1 VLTDIA
7 AADTRELRAQ
17 VCVVGGGAA
26 GITVATE
33 LARNGVSVIV
43 LEGGGRRFEERSQEL
58 FHSEVVGLAH
68 TGIHTLRFRTLGG
81 ATTRWAG
88 QALPLQ
94 DIDFTARSWVPE
106 SGWPLTP
113 AELQPY
119 LKRAET
125 NLARTSVLRFVDVF
139 TRYHVQKELANP
151 GPICRLMRVGRLVDD
166 RSSFFVNL
174 FAGHSLNHRHEAI

>member
-1 VLTDIA
+1 MLTDIA
-7 AADTRELRAQ
+7 AADPRELRAQ

-43 LEGGGRRFEERSQEL
+43 LEGGGGRFEERSQEL
-58 FHSEVVGLAH
+58 FRSEVVGLAH
-68 TGIHTLRFRTLGG
+68 TGIHTLGSRTLGG

-106 SGWPLTP
+106 SGWPSHP
-113 AELQPY
+113 PSCS
-119 LKRAET
+119 
-125 NLARTSVLRFVDVF
+125 RT
-139 TRYHVQKELANP
+139 
-151 GPICRLMRVGRLVDD
+151 
-166 RSSFFVNL
+166 
-174 FAGHSLNHRHEAI
+174 